1 MKIRTYS
8 QQASRKAI
16 EDSVATLYKKA
27 QLFEGH
33 EEEMSSVMIS
43 LSKAFGMEITKEEAR
58 EVMSFVDDIAA
69 ALGITLDDLKVAL
82 KKVADVAE
90 GIFNKIMGMLSSK
103 QDDSS
108 ETLLLENNAED
119 GALAT
124 GFKVLKTIVPKTKRI
139 YNYLFKSDASKIKK
153 VLGTGIALA
162 LSLGYIVSPVDL
174 IPDIIPIIGW
184 GDDLVSFIFIGDV
197 VYGLIDSNYK
207 SDDSQEVAQEEV
219 AEELETTELPDEPIT
234 IDVEFEDLD
243 KESLELI
250 KELIKVSNNL
260 DAKGLTKLA
269 DEADSLL
276 KKLL

>member
-27 QLFEGH
+27 QLFEGN
-33 EEEMSSVMIS
+33 EEDMSSVMIT
-43 LSKAFGMEITKEEAR
+43 LSKAFGMEITKEEAK
-58 EVMSFVDDIAA
+58 EIMSFVDDIAA

-82 KKVADVAE
+82 KKVSDVAE
-90 GIFNKIMGMLSSK
+90 GIFNKLMGMLSSK

-139 YNYLFKSDASKIKK
+139 YNYLFKSDSSKIKK
-153 VLGTGIALA
+153 VLGTGIAMA

-174 IPDIIPIIGW
+174 IPDIIPVIGW
-184 GDDLVSFIFIGDV
+184 GDDLVSFIFFGDV

-207 SDDSQEVAQEEV
+207 SDDSQETSEEA
-219 AEELETTELPDEPIT
+219 AEELEATELSNEPVT
-234 IDVEFEDLD
+234 IDVKFEDLD